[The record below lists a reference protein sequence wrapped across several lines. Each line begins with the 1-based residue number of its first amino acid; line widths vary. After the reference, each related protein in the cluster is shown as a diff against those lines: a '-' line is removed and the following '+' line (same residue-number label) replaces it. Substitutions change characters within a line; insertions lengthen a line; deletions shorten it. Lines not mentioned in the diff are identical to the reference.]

1 MIIMNL
7 SQTHSFMR
15 KAIPLANQMEGDWI
29 ARMKV
34 ALNSIII
41 DHYLNLPLT
50 YENVNE
56 LLRKGVSYRR
66 ICKHYGIGRKDIEK
80 LRQSSI
86 V

>member
-1 MIIMNL
+1 MA
-7 SQTHSFMR
+7 R
-15 KAIPLANQMEGDWI
+15 KMEGDWTV
-29 ARMKV
+29 RMKI
-34 ALNSIII
+34 ALNSVIIK
-41 DHYLNLPLT
+41 HYLNLPLT
-50 YENVNE
+50 NENVNE

>member
-1 MIIMNL
+1 MICINIDE
-7 SQTHSFMR
+7 TNSFM
-15 KAIPLANQMEGDWI
+15 KEAVPLARQMEGDWTV
-29 ARMKV
+29 RMKI
-34 ALNSIII
+34 ALNSVIIK
-41 DHYLNLPLT
+41 HYLNLPLT
-50 YENVNE
+50 NVNVNE

>member
-1 MIIMNL
+1 MITMNL

-15 KAIPLANQMEGDWI
+15 EAVPLARQMEGDWI
-29 ARMKV
+29 ARMKI
-34 ALNSIII
+34 ALNSVIVN
-41 DHYLNLPLT
+41 HYLNLPLT
-50 YENVNE
+50 IENVNE

>member
-1 MIIMNL
+1 MSVISLN
-7 SQTHSFMR
+7 QTHLFM
-15 KAIPLANQMEGDWI
+15 KEAVPLARQMEGDWI
-29 ARMKV
+29 VRMKI
-34 ALNSIII
+34 ALNSVIIN
-41 DHYLNLPLT
+41 HYLNLPLT
-50 YENVNE
+50 IENVNE